1 MAIVVYGIITIGSVK
16 QELFPSLSFP
26 IVSVTTT
33 YPGASAEIVDQD
45 VTGPI
50 ENAISGIQGI
60 QSSQSTS
67 AEGFAFT
74 IIQFDVNADLKE
86 AKANVQDKVN
96 ALRLPQGA
104 QAPKVGTFDF
114 ASLPAIN
121 ASVSGKSSSVSLSD
135 VQARMQTEV
144 IPALSSIKAV
154 SNVSR
159 T

>member
-1 MAIVVYGIITIGSVK
+1 MIQLTEQALKRPSITLIVTMAIVVYGIITIGSVK

-96 ALRLPQGA
+96 ALRLPQGV
-104 QAPKVGTFDF
+104 QAPKVGT
-114 ASLPAIN
+114 LKTT
-121 ASVSGKSSSVSLSD
+121 G
-135 VQARMQTEV
+135 QTC
-144 IPALSSIKAV
+144 
-154 SNVSR
+154 VSR
-159 T
+159 

>member
-86 AKANVQDKVN
+86 AKSSVQDKIS
-96 ALRLPQGA
+96 ALKLPGGVQTP
-104 QAPKVGTFDF
+104 QVGTFDF
-114 ASLPAIN
+114 TSLPTIN
-121 ASVSGKSSSVSLSD
+121 ASVSGKDSSVSLSD
-135 VQARMQTEV
+135 VQARMESDV
-144 IPALSSIKAV
+144 LPALSAISGV
-154 SNVSR
+154 
-159 T
+159 